1 MSFFINLTL
10 LIMSDVLLAK
20 SHPQVT
26 LEQHTRDVLRVLDEF
41 LKKAFPK
48 TPPQYW
54 RLLRAAIVFHD
65 LGKAH
70 SEFQKVLQPDD
81 YPTNNWGGQRHELLS
96 MPYVQALQGFSAEEK
111 LLIERVVAG
120 HHKTFDRLSNQY
132 IPKAYENGEFPT
144 EFAKV
149 DHEGALD
156 IIKEVGEGQYV
167 LEEIKAVS
175 PKNFVLDYLDNCSFD
190 EVENPHDLLML
201 VGAFKH
207 CDHLASAFVESIEFL
222 ENNNFDFLV
231 RKVKTPYE
239 HQKIAADTEGAIILT
254 APTGSGKTETA
265 MLWLRNQLDKKG
277 QGRTFYVLPFTA
289 SINAMFERLSDNT
302 EGFGESKI
310 GMIHGNLNAV
320 LYRKLFEE
328 DGNMGEMRNQIKE
341 LQESFR
347 NLEKP
352 LKIVTPFQLLKHLFG
367 LRGFEKGIFEMSN
380 GYFIFDEIHAYDAGT
395 LAQIMVLLRYSVEK
409 LNVKPMIMT
418 ATLPTALRN
427 IIAEQIG
434 EYTTIKANEE
444 LYEAFRRHRIEVLK
458 GQDLIDNLPILHE
471 ALQSK
476 NEHGEPQKVLVV
488 CNTVA
493 RAQEVFQ
500 TLTKDKNTEGLLLH
514 GGFNGEDRARMEGI
528 LKESQ
533 PKLLVGTQAIEVS
546 LDIDYDVIYTELAPF
561 DALLQRFGRV
571 NRRRLNKEPRPC
583 YVFETRNPKDRFIYS
598 DVEIISRTLEA
609 LEKIETT
616 NGGIVDEAILQTWID
631 YVYTESYWSKQKA
644 EFDKIYNALLG
655 VTHCLYPLRENKET
669 EEDFYRRFD
678 GIKVLPQDLNDEY
691 ERRIRD
697 FNFIGAELLKVQ
709 IRKGT
714 FAWWRD
720 EGYLTKEII
729 VLELSNGKTLNID
742 YWRLDR
748 KYDTDLGLL
757 RDLEAEKRDFFKEQ
771 LL

>member
-1 MSFFINLTL
+1 
-10 LIMSDVLLAK
+10 MSDVLLAK

-26 LEQHTRDVLRVLDEF
+26 LEQHTCDVLRVLDTF

-70 SEFQKVLQPDD
+70 SEFQKVLQPKV
-81 YPTNNWGGQRHELLS
+81 YATNNWNGQRHELLS
-96 MPYVQALQGFSAEEK
+96 MPYVQALQGFSPEEK
-111 LLIERVVAG
+111 LLIERIVAG
-120 HHKTFDRLSNQY
+120 HHKTFDRLNNDY
-132 IPKAYENGEFPT
+132 IPKAYSNGEFST
-144 EFAKV
+144 EFTKV
-149 DHEGALD
+149 HHEGALE
-156 IIKEVGEGQYV
+156 IIEKVGEGQYS
-167 LEEIKAVS
+167 LSDIKAVS
-175 PKNFVLDYLDNCSFD
+175 LKNFVLDYID
-190 EVENPHDLLML
+190 ECKDEAVQNPHDLLML

-207 CDHLASAFVESIEFL
+207 CDHLASAFVENIEFL
-222 ENNNFDFLV
+222 ENTDFQFLI
-231 RKVKTPYE
+231 KKALKPYK
-239 HQKIAADTEGAIILT
+239 HQEIATNTEGSVILT

-265 MLWLRNQLDKKG
+265 MLWLRYQLDKKG

-289 SINAMFERLSDNT
+289 SINAMFERLSHNM
-302 EGFGESKI
+302 EGFGESKV

-320 LYRKLFEE
+320 LYRKFFEE
-328 DGNMGEMRNQIKE
+328 DGNMGEMREQIKE

-367 LRGFEKGIFEMSN
+367 LRGFEKGIFEMSH
-380 GYFIFDEIHAYDAGT
+380 GYFIFDEIHAYDVGT
-395 LAQIMVLLRYSVEK
+395 LAQIMVLLRYAVEK
-409 LNVKPMIMT
+409 LYVKPMIMT

-427 IIAEQIG
+427 IIAQQIG
-434 EYTTIKANEE
+434 AYTTINANVE
-444 LYEAFRRHRIEVLK
+444 LYEAFRRHRIKVLK
-458 GQDLIDNLPILHE
+458 GQDLIDNMPIIKK
-471 ALQSK
+471 ALRSK

-500 TLTKDKNTEGLLLH
+500 ALKEGKNTEGLLLH
-514 GGFNGEDRARMEGI
+514 GGFNGEDRARIEGI
-528 LKESQ
+528 LKETQ
-533 PKLLVGTQAIEVS
+533 PQFLVGTQAIEVS

-571 NRRRLNKEPRPC
+571 NRRRLNKNPRPC

-598 DVEIISRTLEA
+598 DIEIISRTLEA

-616 NGGIVDEAILQTWID
+616 NGGVVDEAILQTWID
-631 YVYTESYWSKQKA
+631 YVYTDAYWSKQKT

-655 VTHCLYPLRENKET
+655 ETHRLYPLRENKET

-678 GIKVLPQDLNDEY
+678 GIKVLPMDLYIEY
-691 ERRIRD
+691 KKRLLN

-714 FAWWRD
+714 FAWWCD

-729 VLELSNGKTLNID
+729 PIELSNGKILSIGYWILN
-742 YWRLDR
+742 R
-748 KYDTDLGLL
+748 KYDPNLGLL
-757 RDLEAEKRDFFKEQ
+757 RDLEAERKDFFNEQ
-771 LL
+771 IS

>member
-1 MSFFINLTL
+1 
-10 LIMSDVLLAK
+10 MSDKLLAK
-20 SHPQVT
+20 SDPQVT
-26 LEQHTRDVLRVLDEF
+26 LEQHTRDVLNVLNEF

-54 RLLRAAIVFHD
+54 RLLEVAIVFHD

-70 SEFQKVLQPDD
+70 SEFQKVLQPKI
-81 YPTNNWGGQRHELLS
+81 YPNNDWRGQRHELLS
-96 MPYVQALQGFSAEEK
+96 MPYIQAVQGFSKQEK

-120 HHKTFDRLSNQY
+120 HHKTFDRLSNEY
-132 IPKAYENGEFPT
+132 IPRAYSNDEFST
-144 EFAKV
+144 EFTKV
-149 DHEGALD
+149 NHQG
-156 IIKEVGEGQYV
+156 V
-167 LEEIKAVS
+167 LEIIEKVGRNQYSLGEIKAIS
-175 PKNFVLDYLDNCSFD
+175 SKNFVLDYIDDCKD
-190 EVENPHDLLML
+190 EEVENAHDLLML

-222 ENNNFDFLV
+222 EYNNFQFLT
-231 RKVKTPYE
+231 KKALKPYK
-239 HQKIAADTEGAIILT
+239 HQEIATDTEGAVILT

-265 MLWLRNQLDKKG
+265 MLWLRYQLEKKG

-289 SINAMFERLSDNT
+289 SINAMFERLSHNT
-302 EGFGESKI
+302 EGFGESKV
-310 GMIHGNLNAV
+310 GMVHGNLNAV

-328 DGNMGEMRNQIKE
+328 DGNMSKMREQIKE

-367 LRGFEKGIFEMSN
+367 LRGFEKGIFEMSH

-395 LAQIMVLLRYSVEK
+395 LAQIMVLLRYTVEQ

-418 ATLPTALRN
+418 ATLPTELRN
-427 IIAEQIG
+427 IIAKQIG
-434 EYTTIKANEE
+434 NHTVINANAE
-444 LYEAFRRHRIEVLK
+444 LYEKFRRHRIEVLK
-458 GQDLIDNLPILHE
+458 GQDLADNLPLIQK

-493 RAQEVFQ
+493 RAQIVFQ
-500 TLTKDKNTEGLLLH
+500 TLTEDKNTEGLLLH

-528 LKESQ
+528 LKEKQ
-533 PKLLVGTQAIEVS
+533 PQLLVGTQAIEVS

-571 NRRRLNKEPRPC
+571 NRRRLNKHPRPC

-598 DVEIISRTLEA
+598 DVEIIARTLEA
-609 LEKIETT
+609 LEKIEIT
-616 NGGIVDEAILQTWID
+616 NEGIVDEAILQNWID
-631 YVYTESYWSKQKA
+631 YVYNKEYWAKQKVD
-644 EFDKIYNALLG
+644 FDKIYNALFSE
-655 VTHCLYPLRENKET
+655 TRRLYPLRENKER

-678 GIKVLPQDLNDEY
+678 GIKVLPMDLFKPY
-691 ERRIRD
+691 KERLLA

-714 FAWWRD
+714 FAWWCG
-720 EGYLTKEII
+720 EGYLTKQII
-729 VLELSNGKTLNID
+729 PIELANGKILNID
-742 YWRLDR
+742 YWILNR
-748 KYDTDLGLL
+748 KYDPNLGLL
-757 RDLEAEKRDFFKEQ
+757 RDLEAEKKDFYNEQ
-771 LL
+771 LM

>member
-1 MSFFINLTL
+1 
-10 LIMSDVLLAK
+10 MSDVLLAK
-20 SHPQVT
+20 SKPQVT

-70 SEFQKVLQPDD
+70 SEFQKVLQPDV
-81 YPTNNWGGQRHELLS
+81 YATNNWNRQRHELLS
-96 MPYVQALQGFSAEEK
+96 MPYVQALQGFPDDEK

-120 HHKTFDRLSNQY
+120 HHKTFDKLGYNF
-132 IPKAYENGEFPT
+132 IPDAYDNGEFPT

-149 DHEGALD
+149 AHEGALD
-156 IIKEVGEGQYV
+156 IIEKVGEGQYT
-167 LEEIKAVS
+167 LGDIKAIS
-175 PKNFVLDYLDNCSFD
+175 PKNFVLDYID
-190 EVENPHDLLML
+190 ECKDEDVQNPHDLLML

-222 ENNNFDFLV
+222 EKDNFDFLAK
-231 RKVKTPYE
+231 KVKTPYE
-239 HQKIAADTEGAIILT
+239 HQKKAADTEGAIILT

-265 MLWLRNQLDKKG
+265 MLWLRHQLDKKG

-302 EGFGESKI
+302 EGFGESKV

-320 LYRKLFEE
+320 LYRQLFEE
-328 DGNMGEMRNQIKE
+328 DGNVGETREKIKKI
-341 LQESFR
+341 QESFR

-367 LRGFEKGIFEMSN
+367 LRGFEKGIFEMSH

-395 LAQIMVLLRYSVEK
+395 LAQIMVLLRYAVEK

-418 ATLPTALRN
+418 ATLPTALRD
-427 IIAEQIG
+427 IIAKQIG
-434 EYTTIKANEE
+434 VYTAIEADDE
-444 LYEAFRRHRIEVLK
+444 LYVAFRRHRIEVLK
-458 GQDLIDNLPILHE
+458 GKDLIDNLPIIQK

-476 NEHGEPQKVLVV
+476 NEQDAPQKVLVV

-500 TLTKDKNTEGLLLH
+500 TLTKDENTEGLLLH

-533 PKLLVGTQAIEVS
+533 PQLLVGTQAIEVS

-616 NGGIVDEAILQTWID
+616 NSGIVDEAILQTWID
-631 YVYTESYWSKQKA
+631 YVYTKEYWAKQKE
-644 EFDKIYNALLG
+644 EFDKIYNSLLG
-655 VTHCLYPLRENKET
+655 STNRLYALRENKET
-669 EEDFYRRFD
+669 EEDFYKRFD
-678 GIKVLPQDLNDEY
+678 GIKVLPQDLDDKYRKRMN
-691 ERRIRD
+691 D
-697 FNFIGAELLKVQ
+697 FNFIGAESLKVQ

-714 FAWWRD
+714 FAWWVG
-720 EGYLTKEII
+720 EGYLTKESFAIP
-729 VLELSNGKTLNID
+729 LSNGKILTID

-748 KYDTDLGLL
+748 KYDKNLGLL
-757 RDLEAEKRDFFKEQ
+757 RDLEAEKRDFFNEQ
-771 LL
+771 IG

>member
-1 MSFFINLTL
+1 MSN
-10 LIMSDVLLAK
+10 VLLAK
-20 SHPQVT
+20 SKPQVT

-70 SEFQKVLQPDD
+70 SEFQKVLQPDA
-81 YPTNNWGGQRHELLS
+81 YSTHNWNGQRHELLS
-96 MPYVQALQGFSAEEK
+96 MPYVQALQGFSDDEK

-120 HHKTFDRLSNQY
+120 HHKTFNRLADKY
-132 IPKAYENGEFPT
+132 IREAYDNGEFPK

-149 DHEGALD
+149 DHNGALE
-156 IIKEVGEGQYV
+156 IIEKVGQGQYT
-167 LEEIKAVS
+167 LGEINVVS
-175 PKNFVLDYLDNCSFD
+175 PKNFVIDYLDACDLDSVQNS
-190 EVENPHDLLML
+190 HDLLML

-207 CDHLASAFVESIEFL
+207 CDHLASAFVESIDFL
-222 ENNNFDFLV
+222 EKDNFYFLV
-231 RKVKTPYE
+231 KKLKTPYE

-265 MLWLRNQLDKKG
+265 MLWLRNQLAKKG

-302 EGFGESKI
+302 EGFGKSKV

-320 LYRKLFEE
+320 LYRQLYEE
-328 DGNMGEMRNQIKE
+328 DGNVGETREKIKRI
-341 LQESFR
+341 QESFR

-367 LRGFEKGIFEMSN
+367 LRGFEKGIFEMSH

-395 LAQIMVLLRYSVEK
+395 LAQIMVLLRYAVEK
-409 LNVKPMIMT
+409 LHVKPLIMT
-418 ATLPTALRN
+418 ATLPTALRD
-427 IIAEQIG
+427 IIAKQIG
-434 EYTTIKANEE
+434 AYTTIKANDE
-444 LYEAFRRHRIEVLK
+444 LYLAFRRHRIEVLK
-458 GQDLIDNLPILHE
+458 GQDLIDNLPIIQK

-476 NEHGEPQKVLVV
+476 NEQDEPQKVLVV

-500 TLTKDKNTEGLLLH
+500 TLTKDENTEGLLLH
-514 GGFNGEDRARMEGI
+514 GGFNGEDRARMEDI
-528 LKESQ
+528 LKVKQ
-533 PKLLVGTQAIEVS
+533 PQLLVGTQAIEVS

-598 DVEIISRTLEA
+598 DVEIMDRTLEA

-616 NGGIVDEAILQTWID
+616 NGGIVDESILQVSID
-631 YVYTESYWSKQKA
+631 DVYTKEYWAKQKE
-644 EFDKIYNALLG
+644 EFDKIYNSLLG
-655 VTHCLYPLRENKET
+655 VTDSLYPLVENKAT
-669 EEDFYRRFD
+669 EEDFYKSFD
-678 GIKVLPQDLNDEY
+678 GVKVLPMDLY
-691 ERRIRD
+691 PPYKQRLLD
-697 FNFIGAELLKVQ
+697 FDFIGAESLKVQ

-720 EGYLTKEII
+720 EGYLTPDTIPI
-729 VLELSNGKTLNID
+729 PLSNGKILDIKYWILN
-742 YWRLDR
+742 R
-748 KYDTDLGLL
+748 KYEHNLGLL
-757 RDLEAEKRDFFKEQ
+757 RDLEAEKKDFFKEQ
-771 LL
+771 LF